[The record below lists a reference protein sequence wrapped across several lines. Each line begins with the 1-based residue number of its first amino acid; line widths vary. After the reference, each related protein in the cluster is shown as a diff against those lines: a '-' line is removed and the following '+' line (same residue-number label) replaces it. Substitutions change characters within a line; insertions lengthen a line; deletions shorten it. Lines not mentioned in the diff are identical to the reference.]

1 MRKIFLVL
9 CFLLTCSQSNHL
21 ISVRNSEGEI
31 LGKYPKEIRWLGFED
46 NLAWSDLIPFSGLEV
61 LELNSKDIK
70 SLEGLP
76 DFPKLR
82 YIHLSGSFVKDLSP
96 LNRFA
101 RLDSLVLNHEEISD
115 KDLKSYLYWNRLT
128 RIELTDSKISSLGF
142 LGPGCSVRHLQLKH
156 TKITDLR
163 PLENC
168 TKLMELYLGGTQ
180 VKDLSPLY
188 GLTNLI
194 HLQLDG
200 SDVSAKEISDFR
212 KIQPYVKIMPGL
224 RKILSSEN
232 GLD

>member
-9 CFLLTCSQSNHL
+9 YFLFACSQSNHL

-31 LGKYPKEIRWLGFED
+31 LGNYPKDIRWLGFED
-46 NLAWSDLIPFSGLEV
+46 NLTWRDLSPFSGLEI

-70 SLEGLP
+70 SLESLP
-76 DFPKLR
+76 ELPKLR
-82 YIHLSGSFVKDLSP
+82 YVHLSGSFVRDLSP

-101 RLDSLVLNHEEISD
+101 KLDSLVLNQTEISD
-115 KDLKSYLYWNRLT
+115 QDLKNYLYWNRLT
-128 RIELTDSKISSLGF
+128 RIELTDSKISNLGF
-142 LGPGCSVRHLQLKH
+142 LGPGCSVRHLQLKN

-188 GLTNLI
+188 GLTNLF
-194 HLQLDG
+194 HLQLDN

-212 KIQPYVKIMPGL
+212 KIQPYVKIIPGL
-224 RKILSSEN
+224 RKILNSEN

>member
-1 MRKIFLVL
+1 MRKTFLIL
-9 CFLLTCSQSNHL
+9 YFLFACSQSNHL

-46 NLAWSDLIPFSGLEV
+46 TPSWTDLSAFSGLEI
-61 LELNSKDIK
+61 LELNSRDIK

-76 DFPKLR
+76 NLPKLR
-82 YIHLSGSFVKDLSP
+82 FVHLSGSSVRDLSP

-101 RLDSLVLNHEEISD
+101 KLDSLILNQTEIQD
-115 KDLKSYLYWNRLT
+115 QDLKNYLYWNRLT
-128 RIELTDSKISSLGF
+128 RIELTDSKISNLGF

-156 TKITDLR
+156 TKILDLR

-188 GLTNLI
+188 GLPNLF

-200 SDVSAKEISDFR
+200 TDVSAKEISDFR

-224 RKILSSEN
+224 RKILNSEN

>member
-1 MRKIFLVL
+1 MRKTFLVL
-9 CFLLTCSQSNHL
+9 YLLFGCSQSNHL
-21 ISVRNSEGEI
+21 ISVRNSEGEV

-46 NLAWSDLIPFSGLEV
+46 NPAWNDLSAFSGLEI
-61 LELNSKDIK
+61 LELNSKDVK
-70 SLEGLP
+70 SLQGLP
-76 DFPKLR
+76 DLPKLR
-82 YIHLSGSFVKDLSP
+82 YIHLSGSSVKDLSP

-101 RLDSLVLNHEEISD
+101 RLDSIVLNQTEITD
-115 KDLKSYLYWNRLT
+115 KDLKNYLYWNRLT
-128 RIELTDSKISSLGF
+128 RIELTDSQISNLGF
-142 LGPGCSVRHLQLKH
+142 LGPGCSVRHLQLKR
-156 TKITDLR
+156 TNIADLR

-168 TKLMELYLGGTQ
+168 TKLMELYLGGTL

-224 RKILSSEN
+224 RKILNSEN

>member
-1 MRKIFLVL
+1 MRKLFLIL
-9 CFLLTCSQSNHL
+9 YFLFACSQSNHL

-46 NLAWSDLIPFSGLEV
+46 NPTWSDLSVFSRLEI
-61 LELNSKDIK
+61 LELNSKDLK

-76 DFPKLR
+76 DLPKLR
-82 YIHLSGSFVKDLSP
+82 YIHLSGSSVKDLSP

-101 RLDSLVLNHEEISD
+101 KLDSLVLNKTEIAD
-115 KDLKSYLYWNRLT
+115 QDLKNYLHWNRLT
-128 RIELTDSKISSLGF
+128 RIELTDSQISNLGF
-142 LGPGCSVRHLQLKH
+142 LGPGCSVRHLQLKQ

-168 TKLMELYLGGTQ
+168 TRLMELYLGGTQ

-212 KIQPYVKIMPGL
+212 KIQPYVKIIPGL
-224 RKILSSEN
+224 RRILNSEN